1 MSDDAMLRELNEQ
14 YLRAY
19 MTADVEWC
27 TKRLAE
33 SFVCRRSDGS
43 TLDKQEFLR
52 KTAEG
57 PDVTEYRLLR
67 VRVRFSGDT
76 AAVDGTGT
84 YTLPD
89 GSEGTSRYTDTYQR
103 IGGEWLVISAEIE
116 RVQGAAASTQTSL

>member
-1 MSDDAMLRELNEQ
+1 M
-14 YLRAY
+14 
-19 MTADVEWC
+19 
-27 TKRLAE
+27 
-33 SFVCRRSDGS
+33 
-43 TLDKQEFLR
+43 
-52 KTAEG
+52 
-57 PDVTEYRLLR
+57 
-67 VRVRFSGDT
+67 RVRFSGDT